1 MIRVIRES
9 EAEDFLALCRKIDA
23 ETKFMMFESGERTAT
38 VEEQREEIKDVL
50 SRDNQ
55 TILVAEEDG
64 QLIGYV
70 AAYGGRYKRN
80 RHNVYII
87 TGILQDFT
95 SQGIGTRLF
104 TELERWAKEND
115 IRRLELTVM
124 ANNKTAIALYKK
136 MGFKIEGSKQSSLFV
151 NGSYIDEYWMAKL
164 LP

>member
-1 MIRVIRES
+1 MIRVIRAS
-9 EAEDFLALCRKIDA
+9 EADDFLKLCRKIDA
-23 ETKFMMFESGERTAT
+23 ETKFMMFESGERTTT
-38 VEEQREEIKDVL
+38 VEEQRKEIKDVH

-70 AAYGGRYKRN
+70 AAYGGRYKKN
-80 RHNVYII
+80 RHSAYII

-104 TELERWAKEND
+104 TELERWAKDKD
-115 IRRLELTVM
+115 IHRLELTVM
-124 ANNKTAIALYKK
+124 ANNKAAIAFYKK
-136 MGFKIEGSKQSSLFV
+136 MGFKMEGRKRCSLFV